1 MHTAAAK
8 KNNETSPVR
17 NNDETAHLL
26 QTPANAEHLR
36 KSIDSFRRGNMKSV
50 SLDELEKPPRS
61 RTPEN

>member
-8 KNNETSPVR
+8 KNNESDPVR

-26 QTPANAEHLR
+26 RTPANAEHLR
-36 KSIDSFRRGNMKSV
+36 KSIDSFRRGKMKSV
-50 SLDELEKPPRS
+50 SLDELEKPSRS

>member
-8 KNNETSPVR
+8 KNNESDPVR

-26 QTPANAEHLR
+26 RTPANAEHLR
-36 KSIDSFRRGNMKSV
+36 KSIDSFRRGKMKSV

-61 RTPEN
+61 QTPED